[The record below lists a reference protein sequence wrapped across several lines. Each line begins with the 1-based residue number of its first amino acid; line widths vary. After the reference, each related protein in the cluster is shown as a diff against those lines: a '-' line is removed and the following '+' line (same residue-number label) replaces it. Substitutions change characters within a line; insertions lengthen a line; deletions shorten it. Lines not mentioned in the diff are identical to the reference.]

1 MLLLIKINI
10 NKKSEM
16 VGQFCDVKCSE
27 NWFRLVFPGVLPKIS
42 PFTPIELGYGNLVCD
57 LYLDQHVAVVSAD
70 TSCAELNSNCW
81 HCRFCGVLVNSPES
95 CSYHIHES
103 CPDRNV
109 MVTTIAN
116 YCAVKIIEF
125 TKGHLDDQIW
135 QSIET
140 TLLSYRE
147 GFFGV
152 DLNEI
157 VLKAADNAG
166 LKFGL

>member
-10 NKKSEM
+10 GKKSEM

-27 NWFRLVFPGVLPKIS
+27 NWFRMVFPGVLSKITR
-42 PFTPIELGYGNLVCD
+42 FTPLGKDDGNSVGG
-57 LYLDQHVAVVSAD
+57 LYVDQGVAVVPAD

-103 CPDRNV
+103 CPDRNL

-152 DLNEI
+152 GLNEI

-166 LKFGL
+166 LNFGL

>member
-1 MLLLIKINI
+1 
-10 NKKSEM
+10 M

-27 NWFRLVFPGVLPKIS
+27 NWFRMVFPGVLSKITR
-42 PFTPIELGYGNLVCD
+42 FTPLGKDDGNSVGG
-57 LYLDQHVAVVSAD
+57 LYVDQGVAVVPAD

-95 CSYHIHES
+95 CIYHIHES

-109 MVTTIAN
+109 MVTTVAN

-125 TKGHLDDQIW
+125 TKGQLDDQIW

-140 TLLSYRE
+140 TLLSYRV

-152 DLNEI
+152 GLNEI

>member
-1 MLLLIKINI
+1 LLLLIKINI
-10 NKKSEM
+10 DKKSEM
-16 VGQFCDVKCSE
+16 VGQFCDIKCSE

-42 PFTPIELGYGNLVCD
+42 RFTPLGKDDGNSVGD
-57 LYLDQHVAVVSAD
+57 LYLDQRVAVVSAD
-70 TSCAELNSNCW
+70 TSCAELNSSCW
-81 HCRFCGVLVNSPES
+81 HCRFCGDLVNSPEN
-95 CSYHIHES
+95 CSYHFNEP
-103 CPDRNV
+103 CPNQNV
-109 MVTTIAN
+109 MVTTVAN

-125 TKGHLDDQIW
+125 TKGQLDDQIW

-140 TLLSYRE
+140 TLLSYRV

-152 DLNEI
+152 GLNEI

>member
-10 NKKSEM
+10 GKKSEM

-27 NWFRLVFPGVLPKIS
+27 NWFRLVFPGALPKIS
-42 PFTPIELGYGNLVCD
+42 PFTPIELGYGNLVSD

-81 HCRFCGVLVNSPES
+81 HCRFCGVLVNSPEN
-95 CSYHIHES
+95 CSYHFNEP
-103 CPDRNV
+103 CPNRNV
-109 MVTTIAN
+109 MVTTAAN

-125 TKGHLDDQIW
+125 TKGQLDDQIW

-140 TLLSYRE
+140 TLLSYRV

-152 DLNEI
+152 GLNEI

>member
-10 NKKSEM
+10 GKKSEM

-27 NWFRLVFPGVLPKIS
+27 NWFRMVFPGVLTKIS
-42 PFTPIELGYGNLVCD
+42 PFTPIELDYGNLVCD
-57 LYLDQHVAVVSAD
+57 LYLDQRVAVVSGD

-81 HCRFCGVLVNSPES
+81 HCRFCGVLVNSPEN
-95 CSYHIHES
+95 CSYHFNEP
-103 CPDRNV
+103 CPNRNV
-109 MVTTIAN
+109 MVTTAAN

-125 TKGHLDDQIW
+125 TKGQLDDQIW

-152 DLNEI
+152 GLNEI

>member
-1 MLLLIKINI
+1 
-10 NKKSEM
+10 M

-27 NWFRLVFPGVLPKIS
+27 NWFRMVFPGVLSKITR
-42 PFTPIELGYGNLVCD
+42 FTPLGKDDGNSVGG
-57 LYLDQHVAVVSAD
+57 LYVDQGVAVVPAD

-81 HCRFCGVLVNSPES
+81 HCRFCGDLVNSPES

-103 CPDRNV
+103 CPDRNL

-135 QSIET
+135 QSIKT
-140 TLLSYRE
+140 TLLSYRA
-147 GFFGV
+147 GFFGIG
-152 DLNEI
+152 LNEI

>member
-1 MLLLIKINI
+1 MLLLIEINI
-10 NKKSEM
+10 GKKSEM
-16 VGQFCDVKCSE
+16 IGQFCDVKCSE
-27 NWFRLVFPGVLPKIS
+27 NWFRLVFPGVLTKIS
-42 PFTPIELGYGNLVCD
+42 PFTPIELDYGNLVCD
-57 LYLDQHVAVVSAD
+57 LYLDQGVAVVPAD

-81 HCRFCGVLVNSPES
+81 HCRFCGDLVNSLES
-95 CSYHIHES
+95 CIFHINEP

-109 MVTTIAN
+109 MVTTVAN

-125 TKGHLDDQIW
+125 TKGQLDDQIW

-140 TLLSYRE
+140 TLLSYRI

-152 DLNEI
+152 GLNEI